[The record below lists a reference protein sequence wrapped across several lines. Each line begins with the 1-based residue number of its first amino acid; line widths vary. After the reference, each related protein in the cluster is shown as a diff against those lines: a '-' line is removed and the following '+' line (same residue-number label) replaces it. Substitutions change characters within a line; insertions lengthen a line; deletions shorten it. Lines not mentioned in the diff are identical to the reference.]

1 MTSGDGHDGQMW
13 KGFGSGGRKRG
24 IKRSGLEDA
33 FAHGGRSRF
42 PSGGGTSCDAKHR
55 MVRGSIRLDGIS
67 EEHTKRGEEEM
78 DQLGS
83 RGR

>member
-1 MTSGDGHDGQMW
+1 MW
-13 KGFGSGGRKRG
+13 KVFCGGGRKSG
-24 IKRSGLEDA
+24 IKRSGLENA

-67 EEHTKRGEEEM
+67 EEHTKRGGVEEM

-83 RGR
+83 RGM